1 MCNELHVNFD
11 LYIGQTHRKSHIMKK
26 YLSFFVFISIFITG
40 YSQLIIAPNPTGT
53 YAVQDVLVGQGV
65 TASNI
70 QYTGVNHA
78 WATFSTGATP
88 TSLGFTHGVLLTTGR
103 ADEVNRNACNSDGT
117 LFGATVNRIST
128 TNIPGAG
135 SDPQLAAI
143 ATGSVND
150 RCVLEF
156 DFIPIND
163 TLKFRYV
170 FGSEEY
176 PDYVNGTVNDIF
188 GFFISGPN
196 PAGGTY
202 TNRNIAIIPGTN
214 LPVAINN
221 VNNGNT
227 ANNAIPN
234 GPCMNC
240 QYYIH
245 NNNGTAANSNPHIA
259 YDGMTT
265 VLTAI
270 VAVVPCQTYHIKLA
284 IGDVG
289 DRIYDSGVFIE
300 ANSFSSMGMSYDL
313 NFESDII
320 ANTIISGC
328 SDASLVFRLPEQ
340 YGDTVTINYS
350 FAGAPVQGVDYL
362 VFPADSAIIPPGQDS
377 VVVQIIALPNSQ
389 FNGTDTIMIII
400 PGFGCSGNV
409 DTLYIPIHGNPPIEL
424 TMSEDQMLCDG
435 GTGFL
440 TPTVQGGLPPL
451 TYTWSNGV
459 TNLQQDVIPPVTT
472 TYILT
477 VTDPCGNNAIDSVKV
492 TIGSLLHTASN
503 DTAICSGKAVT
514 LSATFDG
521 LIYWEGYEGN
531 PLTVLPNQTT
541 TYKLIMNNV
550 CGTVYD
556 SVHVVVHQQPQ
567 VSLGAGG
574 EICNYEN
581 RILEVSPNYETIEW
595 YHNGAFL
602 GNMPQVVADTNIGS
616 GNYFVRVSNSFCK
629 DSASITIIFIPC
641 EITIPNVFTPNGD
654 GVNDYFFIDNL
665 INYPFSNLEIYN
677 RWGRKVYSTNNYQ
690 NDWDG
695 SGLAD
700 GVYYYVL
707 TLMQKAQQV
716 GFEGWN
722 QNFAGSVT
730 IIR

>member
-1 MCNELHVNFD
+1 
-11 LYIGQTHRKSHIMKK
+11 MKK
-26 YLSFFVFISIFITG
+26 YLSFFVFISIFISG
-40 YSQLIIAPNPTGT
+40 YSQLIIAPNPTGN

-70 QYTGVNHA
+70 QYSGVAVA

-88 TSLGFTHGVLLTTGR
+88 TNLGFTHGVLLTTGK
-103 ADEVNRNACNSDGT
+103 ADQVNRNAYNGAFLSPDLITNNNSQ
-117 LFGATVNRIST
+117 
-128 TNIPGAG
+128 G
-135 SDPQLAAI
+135 SDPQLANI
-143 ATGSVND
+143 ATDDVFD

-170 FGSEEY
+170 FASEEY
-176 PDYVNGTVNDIF
+176 PDYVGSNKNDVF

-202 TNRNIAIIPGTN
+202 TNKNIAIIPGTN
-214 LPVAINN
+214 MPVAINN
-221 VNNGNT
+221 VNAGF
-227 ANNAIPN
+227 ANNNLIPN
-234 GPCMNC
+234 GCTNC
-240 QYYIH
+240 QYYVH
-245 NNNGTAANSNPHIA
+245 NNNGSVAASNPHIG

-289 DRIYDSGVFIE
+289 DGVYDSGVFIE

-350 FAGAPVQGVDYL
+350 FAGDPVQGVDYL

-377 VVVQIIALPNSQ
+377 VVVQIIALPNNQ
-389 FNGTDTIMIII
+389 FNGVDTIMVII

-424 TMSEDQMLCDG
+424 TMSEDQILCDG

-451 TYTWSNGV
+451 SYTWSNGI
-459 TNLQQDVIPPVTT
+459 TSLQQDVIPPVTT
-472 TYILT
+472 TYVLT

-492 TIGSLLHTASN
+492 IVGSLLHTASN
-503 DTAICSGKAVT
+503 DTAICSAKAVT
-514 LSATFDG
+514 LAATFDG

-531 PLTVLPNQTT
+531 PITVMPNQTT

-581 RILEVSPNYETIEW
+581 RILEVSSSYETIEW
-595 YHNGAFL
+595 YHNGSFL
-602 GNMPQVVADTNIGS
+602 GNMPQVVADTIIGS
-616 GNYFVRVSNSFCK
+616 GSYFVRVANSFCT
-629 DSASITIIFIPC
+629 DSASITIVFIPC

-654 GVNDYFFIDNL
+654 GTNDYFVIDNL
-665 INYPFSNLEIYN
+665 LNYPYSKLEIYN
-677 RWGRKVYSTNNYQ
+677 RWGRKVYSNNNYQ

-695 SGLAD
+695 TGLAD

-707 TLMQKAQQV
+707 TLMRDAQQV
-716 GFEGWN
+716 GFEGWH